1 MKKYLR
7 EKSFNWS
14 QYLNPTHFSYF
25 GKSMGKR
32 RALVTHSIQLFYIQ
46 SRLSFIKKNIYENK
60 QIYPIRMA
68 IGNAV
73 LYCLYFLSRVFGSVE
88 AREQEQ
94 EHHTMQSNP
103 EHKVFWI
110 IAFTEGQLEL
120 MTEYG
125 NKLYHLECCQMLFP
139 PNVLL
144 VFWAHRR
151 NHIIEIH
158 NNVNEWVEHS
168 KECAMAACKSEIE
181 TTTTFIRW

>member
-1 MKKYLR
+1 MIAIFESNTFVVFRKIDG
-7 EKSFNWS
+7 ETSSSGHAFD
-14 QYLNPTHFSYF
+14 
-25 GKSMGKR
+25 
-32 RALVTHSIQLFYIQ
+32 SIILHPITFEFYKQ
-46 SRLSFIKKNIYENK
+46 KNIYENK